1 MPIRS
6 MFILAVAL
14 CAPAVHAQTAPDT
27 GWHYLIEPYILFP
40 NMQGQT
46 GIGALPPVDVDE
58 DPSDIFDNLQ
68 FGAMLYA
75 EVHNDRWAFTSDV
88 LYMKLESEV
97 LQDASIADG
106 KVELSQLG
114 WELAFLARLSPW
126 IEVGAGAVYMK
137 IDAELELTLD
147 TPLGLI
153 NRSGDLDRD
162 WVDPIV
168 LVRATVPLGERWF
181 LLGRANIGGFGVS
194 SDSVWQLQGD
204 VGYRFSDR
212 VLMTVGYRA
221 LGYDYDRGS
230 GTERFVYDMTTF
242 GPMLRLG
249 FTF

>member
-1 MPIRS
+1 MQIRLMS
-6 MFILAVAL
+6 ILVFVL
-14 CAPAVHAQTAPDT
+14 CATTTEAHANPDG
-27 GWHYLIEPYILFP
+27 GWYYLIEPYILFP

-46 GIGALPPVDVDE
+46 GIGSLPPVDVDE
-58 DPSDIFDNLQ
+58 DPGDIFENLQ

-75 EVHNDRWAFTSDV
+75 EAHTDRWAFTSDV
-88 LYMKLESEV
+88 LYMKLEADV
-97 LQDASIADG
+97 LQDSSIADG
-106 KVELSQLG
+106 KAELSQLG

-126 IEVGAGAVYMK
+126 MEIGVGATYMK
-137 IDAELELTLD
+137 IDAQLDLTLN
-147 TPLGLI
+147 TPLGAVG
-153 NRSGDLDRD
+153 RTAELDKD
-162 WVDPIV
+162 WVDPTV
-168 LVRATVPLGERWF
+168 LVRATVPLGDKWF

-212 VLMTVGYRA
+212 MLMTVGYRA